1 MMQLQ
6 RFNHINKEIKRA
18 FEKEKTKTCWF
29 KLLQKE
35 ARRRTAKKAIKPE
48 VERG

>member
-18 FEKEKTKTCWF
+18 FEKEKTKTCW
-29 KLLQKE
+29 LLQKE